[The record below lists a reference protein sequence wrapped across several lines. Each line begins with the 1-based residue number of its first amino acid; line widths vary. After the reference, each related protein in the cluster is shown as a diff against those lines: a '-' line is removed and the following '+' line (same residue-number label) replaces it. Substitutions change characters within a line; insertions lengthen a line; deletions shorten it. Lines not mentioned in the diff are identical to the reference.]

1 MELYLMKTIIFHCCL
16 MVALTGRGEEFRRDM
31 PIKTDSIPGQSNY
44 KVRPIDAKSFI
55 LPGALIGT
63 GALLTFSASGIDSLV
78 QDEIQEAVPGFH
90 TGVDNI
96 VMLAPTIAVFGLNAA
111 GVKGKHSILRA
122 TEYYIVALLISVGT
136 SEIMKEAIHVQRPDG
151 SNDQS
156 FPSGHTTNA
165 FMGAEFLHQ
174 EYGHRSAWYSAA
186 GYTTATATGLLR
198 MANNRHWLGDVVAGA
213 GIGILSTRFSY
224 WLVPRINKAIQ
235 KDKHPPVVLKF

>member
-1 MELYLMKTIIFHCCL
+1 MKTILFHCCL
-16 MVALTGRGEEFRRDM
+16 MVALAGRGGEFWRDM
-31 PIKTDSIPGQSNY
+31 HIGTDSIPGRSNNT
-44 KVRPIDAKSFI
+44 VRPIDAKSFI

-63 GALLTFSASGIDSLV
+63 GALLTFSASALDSLV
-78 QDEIQEAVPGFH
+78 QEEIQEAVPGFH
-90 TGVDNI
+90 SGVDNI
-96 VMLAPTIAVFGLNAA
+96 FMVAPTVAVFGLNAA

-136 SEIMKEAIHVQRPDG
+136 SEIMKEVIHVQRPDG

-174 EYGHRSAWYSAA
+174 EYGHRSAWYTAA

-224 WLVPRINKAIQ
+224 WLVPRLNKAIR
-235 KDKHPPVVLKF
+235 KDKHPPAVLKF